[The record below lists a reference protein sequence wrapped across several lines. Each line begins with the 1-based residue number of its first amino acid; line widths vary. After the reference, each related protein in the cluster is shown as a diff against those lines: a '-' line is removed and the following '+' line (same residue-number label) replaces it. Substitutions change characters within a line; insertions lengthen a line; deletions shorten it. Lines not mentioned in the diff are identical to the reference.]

1 MASLRETNFFDALQ
15 APDSVEGRYPISAAG
30 EGAAA
35 RQDSNHESIW
45 SDLTTNS
52 HLKCAE
58 CSPILAFVTLHFK
71 QTQNRGGHAKCNSV
85 NTCTPLTTTLS

>member
-15 APDSVEGRYPISAAG
+15 PPDSVEGRYPISAAG

-45 SDLTTNS
+45 RDLTTNVRIVIS
-52 HLKCAE
+52 SA
-58 CSPILAFVTLHFK
+58 
-71 QTQNRGGHAKCNSV
+71 QNVA
-85 NTCTPLTTTLS
+85 PYLLL